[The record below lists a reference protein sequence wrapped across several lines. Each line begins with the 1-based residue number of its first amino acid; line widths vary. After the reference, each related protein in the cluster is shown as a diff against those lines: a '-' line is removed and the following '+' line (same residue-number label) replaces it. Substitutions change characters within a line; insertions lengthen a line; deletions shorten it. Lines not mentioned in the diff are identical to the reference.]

1 MNMNQKKGSLFTLL
15 AVLFIGIL
23 IGVRIG
29 RTDISIPAVPVQV
42 TEASEQAASQTAPP
56 DLTAPGSANT
66 MQPAGSNAVDSQT
79 DIPDENG
86 RYHSKDDVARYLAV
100 YGHLPANYVTKKAA
114 RDAGW
119 DGGSLEHLF
128 PGCSI
133 GGDVFRNREGL
144 LPKASGRT
152 YYECDV
158 DTLGKASRGAKRIVY
173 SNDGLI
179 YYTDNHYSS
188 FVLLYGKTD

>member
-1 MNMNQKKGSLFTLL
+1 MNMNQKKGSAFTLL
-15 AVLFIGIL
+15 TVLIIGIL

-29 RTDISIPAVPVQV
+29 RADISIPATLVPA
-42 TEASEQAASQTAPP
+42 TATSEQAASQTVPP
-56 DLTAPGSANT
+56 GLTDPGPANT
-66 MQPAGSNAVDSQT
+66 IQPAGSDVADSET
-79 DIPDENG
+79 GVPDENG
-86 RYHSKDDVARYLAV
+86 QYHSKDDVARYLAV
-100 YGHLPANYVTKKAA
+100 YGHLPSNYISKKTA

-119 DGGSLEHLF
+119 DGGSLERLF

-144 LPKASGRT
+144 LPNAPGRR

-179 YYTDNHYSS
+179 YYTDDHYSS
-188 FVLLYGKTD
+188 FVLLYGKAD